1 MQAIAKA
8 HENRSL
14 ADFEEALKVY
24 KAGKLST
31 FWHTQIARHS
41 TLISHITEFI
51 RM

>member
-24 KAGKLST
+24 KAGK
-31 FWHTQIARHS
+31 QI
-41 TLISHITEFI
+41 FI
-51 RM
+51 RPNQYSK